1 MLGKITK
8 ATVQKLPL
16 NSVLWDQSLVGFGV
30 RRQRKHPFYLV
41 RYRINGR
48 QRFHSIGRHGAWT
61 ADTARTEAQRLLG
74 LVATKIDPSGER
86 VRPAETFGGEL
97 NRYLDR
103 KRAALKPRSFIEV
116 RRHLEH
122 HCAPLHALR
131 LGEIN
136 RREIAVRLAEIET
149 ASGPV
154 ARNRVRSALSAFF
167 RWALSEGL
175 LEVNPVAA
183 TGIASE

>member
-1 MLGKITK
+1 
-8 ATVQKLPL
+8 
-16 NSVLWDQSLVGFGV
+16 
-30 RRQRKHPFYLV
+30 
-41 RYRINGR
+41 
-48 QRFHSIGRHGAWT
+48 
-61 ADTARTEAQRLLG
+61 
-74 LVATKIDPSGER
+74 
-86 VRPAETFGGEL
+86 ETFGGEL

-154 ARNRVRSALSAFF
+154 ARNRVRSSLSAFF

-183 TGIASE
+183 TGIASEGGSRERVLSEAELRSIFRALDGERFADLFRLLILYRIPLIRTRAPIGAIRWT